1 MSHREK
7 SLRMDASILTF
18 RQMLELDGCMRC
30 GECIKWCPTFME
42 KEHDE
47 IIPME
52 KIRLL
57 RRYLRGQHGG
67 ILARIFGF
75 RPPSDGDLERF
86 SSGVYDCTLCGRC
99 REVCPVHIR
108 TRPLWIAM
116 REQLTKEG
124 HFPELLE
131 KVRDTI
137 AGSHNITGDDNADRN
152 MWSENLE
159 LCAQEVVGKK
169 DVEVCYFVGCVSSFY
184 PMVYGIPQSLVST
197 MGKAGVTYTT
207 LGGDE
212 WCCGFPLIIA
222 GMGEDAEVLARNN
235 IEKARELGVET
246 LVVSC
251 PSCYHI
257 WKHEYPRILGAPLG
271 FQVIHATELV
281 TDLLSKGRIRL
292 GSFEEKVTY
301 HDPCDLGRN
310 CGIYDQPREILMSI
324 PGLELVEMEDSREM
338 SLCCGGG
345 GDVEMADADLTSAV
359 ARRRLAQAEATG
371 ADYLVSACQQ
381 CKRTLAT
388 AARRSKVRIRVLDI
402 LELVSRVQGAD
413 D

>member
-1 MSHREK
+1 MSRREK
-7 SLRMDASILTF
+7 EQRMDASILTF

-30 GECIKWCPTFME
+30 GECIKWCPTFAE

-57 RRYLRGQHGG
+57 NRYLRGQHGG

-75 RPPSDGDLERF
+75 LPPTDGDLERF

-99 REVCPVHIR
+99 REVCPVHIQ

-116 REQLTKEG
+116 REQLTQAG

-131 KVRDTI
+131 KVRDAI
-137 AGSHNITGDDNADRN
+137 SGSHNISGDDNDDRN

-159 LCAQEVVGKK
+159 LGVQEFVGKK
-169 DVEVCYFVGCVSSFY
+169 DAEVCYFVGCVSSFY
-184 PMVYGIPQSLVST
+184 PMVYGIPQSLVNI
-197 MGKAGVTYTT
+197 MGRAGVTYTT

-222 GMGEDAEVLARNN
+222 GMGEDAEASARYNVG
-235 IEKARELGVET
+235 KVHELGVKT

-251 PSCYHI
+251 PSCYHT
-257 WKHEYPRILGAPLG
+257 WKHEYPLLSGVPLD
-271 FQVIHATELV
+271 FSVIHSTEFVSSLV
-281 TDLLSKGRIRL
+281 IQGRIRL
-292 GSFEEKVTY
+292 GSFEEKATY

-310 CGIYDQPREILMSI
+310 CGIYDQPREILRSI
-324 PGLELVEMEDSREM
+324 PGLELVEMEDNREM

-371 ADYLVSACQQ
+371 AGYMVSACQQ

-388 AARRSKVRIRVLDI
+388 AARRNKVRIRVLDI
-402 LELVSRVQGAD
+402 LELVSRVQGGGD
-413 D
+413 